1 MKKLKSL
8 LSLVVMAL
16 AIIVA
21 VNTTVANKGTPVKA
35 LKSVD
40 VPTLVL
46 TSENIAADLSTA
58 GTPVIVPKNSSN
70 NAFFLVEAVVNN
82 NSVNCLPVEKR
93 KSREKNN
100 NNSNVTNT
108 SMLTS
113 LPISEVQWRSSNSFS
128 LNLTSTTSYI
138 SPQMGSFVI
147 LKTELQG
154 VAKEMVGTKFNS
166 SLTRAF
172 MYSLGKNSKEGMVC
186 RQKIWPNNANETS
199 DFFNLTS
206 TMPTCRTLGGN
217 TFSSISGFTVA
228 AISKV

>member
-70 NAFFLVEAVVNN
+70 NA
-82 NSVNCLPVEKR
+82 EK
-93 KSREKNN
+93 
-100 NNSNVTNT
+100 
-108 SMLTS
+108 M
-113 LPISEVQWRSSNSFS
+113 FS
-128 LNLTSTTSYI
+128 L
-138 SPQMGSFVI
+138 I
-147 LKTELQG
+147 LK
-154 VAKEMVGTKFNS
+154 N
-166 SLTRAF
+166 
-172 MYSLGKNSKEGMVC
+172 
-186 RQKIWPNNANETS
+186 
-199 DFFNLTS
+199 
-206 TMPTCRTLGGN
+206 
-217 TFSSISGFTVA
+217 
-228 AISKV
+228 